1 MEFTPTADDGSTRGR
16 PGRRSVEERQEAIL
30 ELLAGKATADQI
42 ARRLGVLPSTVEGW
56 RSDALAGISEALR
69 RGGGKTARE
78 QELEREN
85 KQLRDVV
92 TKKAIQTEL
101 LEQALDI
108 ERKKR
113 PTGPARW
120 RR

>member
-1 MEFTPTADDGSTRGR
+1 MGATSKRYPTEFRERAVRLVAEQQGQGDSQWKALGSVSSKLGCTR
-16 PGRRSVEERQEAIL
+16 
-30 ELLAGKATADQI
+30 
-42 ARRLGVLPSTVEGW
+42 
-56 RSDALAGISEALR
+56 EALR
-69 RGGGKTARE
+69 RWVRQAERDRGARAGLSTAERE
-78 QELEREN
+78 RLKELEREN